1 MLEGAIME
9 EVSSGQK
16 KSNRLLLPF
25 LKSWEN
31 KKTGIK
37 KVACSTYIKFVRFLV
52 WRF

>member
-1 MLEGAIME
+1 MV

-16 KSNRLLLPF
+16 KSNGLLLPF

-37 KVACSTYIKFVRFLV
+37 LPVQHISNLSVFLFGDF
-52 WRF
+52 R